1 MISFQFKFKHNAPI
15 VDCYICYCEWKEAF
29 IHCAKASG
37 PNLISFGVAC
47 SSLRWLPI
55 LVNWAAVTSPNPA
68 PHLKGARDVY
78 LGKSQLIT
86 NGAVTEHHHQVYSGW
101 MGGNRCE
108 FSIHSSFGQSE
119 MNTQCIML
127 LFSEMIV
134 ITCFYFSLATNSST
148 LLQTVCRMI
157 IVRYDAVID
166 CGSLCSLASLR
177 SGLSSS
183 CLPSL
188 RRFDRQPLVPISS
201 VWTFALGELRSSL
214 HNSGSARLH
223 NFIKIA
229 ITRNMNMSHLMGIR
243 RSALVRPDQSIIII

>member
-37 PNLISFGVAC
+37 PNLISFVVAC
-47 SSLRWLPI
+47 SSFRWLPI

-119 MNTQCIML
+119 MNAQWIML

-134 ITCFYFSLATNSST
+134 ITCFHFSLAQILQHYYKLFVGWLLYVMMLSST
-148 LLQTVCRMI
+148 VGLFVRSPLWEAACHRRVSHHYVDL
-157 IVRYDAVID
+157 IVSRLFPY
-166 CGSLCSLASLR
+166 
-177 SGLSSS
+177 
-183 CLPSL
+183 LPS
-188 RRFDRQPLVPISS
+188 
-201 VWTFALGELRSSL
+201 ERSL
-214 HNSGSARLH
+214 WGS
-223 NFIKIA
+223 
-229 ITRNMNMSHLMGIR
+229 
-243 RSALVRPDQSIIII
+243 